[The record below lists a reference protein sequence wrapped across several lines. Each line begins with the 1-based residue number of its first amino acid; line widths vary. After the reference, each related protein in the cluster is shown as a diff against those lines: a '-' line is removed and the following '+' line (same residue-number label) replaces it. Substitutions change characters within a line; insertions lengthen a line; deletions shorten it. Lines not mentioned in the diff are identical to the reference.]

1 MRDILYTL
9 ICQELMTVVTKR
21 ILLALKFRYDV
32 IYYKVKDNVQSRAL
46 EPADNVL
53 RKFTKVLFQNLD
65 RSIKCQTWADK
76 P

>member
-32 IYYKVKDNVQSRAL
+32 IYYKVKDNVQSSAL